1 MGVMTATFTASL
13 DDHGR
18 LVIPGEL
25 RARQRWNEG
34 VTLLMIEED
43 RGGVVLLAREQA
55 RTLVRAQLTGASL
68 ANALHDERRAAAAQ
82 EDAA

>member
-1 MGVMTATFTASL
+1 MTAAFTASL
-13 DDHGR
+13 DNHGH
-18 LVIPGEL
+18 LVISGEL
-25 RARQRWNEG
+25 RARQRWSEG
-34 VTLLMIEED
+34 VPLLMIEED
-43 RGGVVLLAREQA
+43 RGGVVLVAREQA